1 MGLVRVEVVSQTD
14 VGRRRESNQDSIF
27 IDENKKLFIVADGM
41 GGHLGGKEASELAV
55 KAITESFF
63 KKKSDDPLEAIKYA
77 FSKASHVILEESRRN
92 KKLTGMG
99 TTGTALYLNQNYA
112 YIGHVGDSRVYLYNK
127 GTLWQLTEDHSLVNE
142 YRKQG
147 LPLTTKVK
155 ADNVLT
161 RSLGATSIV
170 QTDCLFRKIQAGDVY
185 LMCSDGLTSMLRDGE
200 ICHVIETTPQKDV
213 AQALIKE
220 ANKKGGEDNI
230 SVILIYIN

>member
-127 GTLWQLTEDHSLVNE
+127 GTLWQLTEDHSLVN
-142 YRKQG
+142 
-147 LPLTTKVK
+147 
-155 ADNVLT
+155 
-161 RSLGATSIV
+161 
-170 QTDCLFRKIQAGDVY
+170 
-185 LMCSDGLTSMLRDGE
+185 
-200 ICHVIETTPQKDV
+200 
-213 AQALIKE
+213 
-220 ANKKGGEDNI
+220 
-230 SVILIYIN
+230 